1 MPIIMKT
8 IYYILFFNSCF
19 IYSQSLESIKNLD
32 TIYILF
38 NGKKNMEKVA
48 FLKKE
53 ESKQNSTLYTY
64 FKDAN
69 NKVLFYYDE
78 YLNYDDMSKG
88 KKAEAKTINCKTLK
102 KNKYRTLNLDFFLK
116 NGFRDTYYSIFK
128 KHIYLIERD
137 KKERSKFNLKEV
149 TISSSYHQE

>member
-1 MPIIMKT
+1 MTTCLKA
-8 IYYILFFNSCF
+8 
-19 IYSQSLESIKNLD
+19 
-32 TIYILF
+32 
-38 NGKKNMEKVA
+38 KK
-48 FLKKE
+48 
-53 ESKQNSTLYTY
+53 QRQ
-64 FKDAN
+64 
-69 NKVLFYYDE
+69 
-78 YLNYDDMSKG
+78 
-88 KKAEAKTINCKTLK
+88 KTINCKTLK

>member
-1 MPIIMKT
+1 MKT

-69 NKVLFYYDE
+69 NKILFYYDE

-88 KKAEAKTINCKTLK
+88 KKAEAKN
-102 KNKYRTLNLDFFLK
+102 NKL
-116 NGFRDTYYSIFK
+116 
-128 KHIYLIERD
+128 
-137 KKERSKFNLKEV
+137 
-149 TISSSYHQE
+149 